1 MLLLFDIVLPVEPF
15 QKPNIMCYAQ
25 NSQWDLKFYFYQQN
39 SKFAVSLQYLKKEV
53 RDEVDFLYTD
63 EHQKFYKLVLLFLM
77 EVARDVQ
84 STQNRKLVRF
94 LQYIKQ
100 KVMELLL
107 CSVVM

>member
-1 MLLLFDIVLPVEPF
+1 
-15 QKPNIMCYAQ
+15 MCYAQ
-25 NSQWDLKFYFYQQN
+25 NSQWDLKFYFYQWKNSRSSQN
-39 SKFAVSLQYLKKEV
+39 NKFAVPLQYLKKEV
-53 RDEVDFLYTD
+53 KDEVDFLYTD

-84 STQNRKLVRF
+84 STQNRKPVRF

-100 KVMELLL
+100 KVMQLLL